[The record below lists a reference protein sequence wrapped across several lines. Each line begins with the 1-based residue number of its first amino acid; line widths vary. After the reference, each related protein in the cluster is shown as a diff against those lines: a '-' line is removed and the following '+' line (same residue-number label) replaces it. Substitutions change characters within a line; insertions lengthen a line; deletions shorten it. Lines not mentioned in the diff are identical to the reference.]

1 MSMIYY
7 EADANPAALAEQ
19 RISVLG
25 YGNIGRSIALNLQD
39 SGHIV
44 TIGNAEDDYAEQAS
58 RDGFDV
64 ISIAEAAATTTLKFL
79 TVSDEVMPELYL
91 TLISPSLKAGDSLV
105 FTSGYN
111 VAFGFIEPPPFV
123 DVMLIA
129 PRTTGI
135 GVRES
140 FRRGSGFPS
149 FLAVSQDA
157 SGRAWDRLLAV
168 ALALRTLKAGAMEL
182 TFRQEAELDLFT
194 QQTILPALHAFIQ
207 TAADVLIKEGYPP
220 EAVLLDLYASGELG
234 YVLDKAAQTGLQDSM
249 RFLSQIAQYS
259 ILSRIERYNEP
270 KLRRQMETVLGEVR
284 SGKFAQEW
292 AMEYANGYL
301 RLDSLRQRRATS
313 ALWDMERQT
322 IEQFNRNDEP
332 PDISDDRVET
342 SW

>member
-1 MSMIYY
+1 MTMIYY
-7 EADANPAALAEQ
+7 EADANAAALADQ

-25 YGNIGRSIALNLQD
+25 YGNVGRSLALNLQD
-39 SGHIV
+39 SGHVV
-44 TIGNAEDDYAEQAS
+44 TIGNAEDDYAEQAA
-58 RDGFDV
+58 RDGFEV
-64 ISIAEAAATTTLKFL
+64 LPIAEAASTTTLKFMTL
-79 TVSDEVMPELYL
+79 PDEVMPELYL
-91 TLISPSLKAGDSLV
+91 SLISPTLKAGDSLV

-135 GVRES
+135 GVREGY
-140 FRRGSGFPS
+140 RRGIGFPS

-168 ALALRTLKAGAMEL
+168 ALAIRTLKAGAMEL

-194 QQTILPALHAFIQ
+194 QQTIFPALHAFIQ

-220 EAVLLDLYASGELG
+220 EAVVLDLYASGELA
-234 YVLDKAAQTGLQDSM
+234 YVFDKAAQVGLQESM
-249 RFLSQIAQYS
+249 KFLSQMAQYG
-259 ILSRIERYNEP
+259 ILSRIEKYNEP
-270 KLRRQMETVLGEVR
+270 KLRRQMESALAEIRG
-284 SGKFAQEW
+284 GKFAQEW

-301 RLDSLRQRRATS
+301 RLDAIRQRRSTS

-322 IEQFNRNDEP
+322 IDQFNRNDVP
-332 PDISDDRVET
+332 PEDTDDRVET

>member
-7 EADANPAALAEQ
+7 EADANPDALADQ
-19 RISVLG
+19 RICVLG
-25 YGNIGRSIALNLQD
+25 YGNIGRSLALNLQD
-39 SGHIV
+39 TGHII
-44 TIGNAEDDYAEQAS
+44 TIGNNDDEYAEQAA

-64 ISIAEAAATTTLKFL
+64 VSLAEAATTTSLKFL
-79 TVSDEVMPELYL
+79 TLPDEIMPELYL

-129 PRTTGI
+129 PRTTGL
-135 GVRES
+135 GVREGY
-140 FRRGSGFPS
+140 RRGHGFPS

-157 SGRAWDRLLAV
+157 SGRAWDRLLAL
-168 ALALRTLKAGAMEL
+168 ALAIRTLKAGAMEL

-194 QQTILPALHAFIQ
+194 QQTIFPALHALIQ

-234 YVLDKAAQTGLQDSM
+234 YVFDKAAQIGLQESM
-249 RFLSQIAQYS
+249 KYLSKMTEYG

-270 KLRRQMETVLGEVR
+270 KLRRQMEGTLGEVR
-284 SGKFAQEW
+284 SGKFSQEW

-301 RLDSLRQRRATS
+301 RLDAIRQKREANP
-313 ALWDMERQT
+313 LWDMERQT
-322 IEQFNRNDEP
+322 LDQFNRND
-332 PDISDDRVET
+332 DSLDTDDRVET